1 MTPRVGS
8 ISYVALGGLSEPQF
22 SEESW
27 KNNTIFPDCEA
38 PRLVTR
44 VGLTQYTL
52 EQDGGL
58 PALEV
63 LILLMQQRGPRGLG
77 LQGSPASN
85 STSGCV

>member
-1 MTPRVGS
+1 MGLERTDPEGAPGALAPSVLSSPGLGPLGSRPREGRVTPRVGS

-44 VGLTQYTL
+44 VCLTQ
-52 EQDGGL
+52 
-58 PALEV
+58 
-63 LILLMQQRGPRGLG
+63 
-77 LQGSPASN
+77 
-85 STSGCV
+85 